1 MSAAIPSKGD
11 HHIVGSCFTR
21 DEVVSTG
28 NGKTFYCCTANTDPL
43 TVDTDLELIVSCNC
57 KTFKLELV
65 STGESRCISYI
76 LADKRCSVALV
87 E

>member
-1 MSAAIPSKGD
+1 MSEAIPSKCD
-11 HHIVGSCFTR
+11 HCRICTCFTCN
-21 DEVVSTG
+21 EVVCTS
-28 NGKTFYCCTANTDPL
+28 NCKTFYCCTANTYPL